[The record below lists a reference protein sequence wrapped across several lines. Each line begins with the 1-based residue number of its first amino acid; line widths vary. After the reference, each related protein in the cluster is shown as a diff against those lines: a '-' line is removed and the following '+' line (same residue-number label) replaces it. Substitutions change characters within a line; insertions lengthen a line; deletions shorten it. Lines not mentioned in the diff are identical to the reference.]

1 MRKRDKKPI
10 GKIVFVAIFVSVVV
24 AAVYLVT
31 RPVPTVL
38 LPPYLDRCIPLTGPY
53 AYDSR
58 PQLSIVVNGVDQT
71 IPANI
76 GIVGTCVRPIFT
88 LSISGVI
95 HVKTD
100 VNRTYTLGD
109 FFLVWGNT
117 YTPDFAVFNKDQIFN
132 HRKDANHN
140 LTMTVNY
147 FAGSVAE
154 NRFQDYPLP
163 IDANTTS
170 NPYQITIRYG

>member
-1 MRKRDKKPI
+1 MSRKNNRAV
-10 GKIVFVAIFVSVVV
+10 GRIVFVGIFVFVVV

-31 RPVPTVL
+31 RPIPTVL
-38 LPPYLDRCIPLTGPY
+38 LPSYLDRCIPLTGSY

-58 PQLSIVVNGVDQT
+58 PQLSIVINGLDQT

-88 LSISGVI
+88 LSTSGVI

-117 YTPDFAVFNKDQIFN
+117 YTPDFSVFNKDQIFN
-132 HRKDANHN
+132 YKKDVNHN
-140 LTMTVNY
+140 LTMTVDY
-147 FAGSVAE
+147 FAGRVSE
-154 NRFQDYPLP
+154 NRFQDYPFP

-170 NPYQITIRYG
+170 NPYQITITYG